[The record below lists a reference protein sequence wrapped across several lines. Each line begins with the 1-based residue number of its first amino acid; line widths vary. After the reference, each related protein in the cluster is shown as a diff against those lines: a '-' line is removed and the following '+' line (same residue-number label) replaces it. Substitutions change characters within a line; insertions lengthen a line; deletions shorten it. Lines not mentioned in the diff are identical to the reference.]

1 MLVNVDG
8 EEREV
13 EVGYIKQIKQ
23 DSVVFIT
30 KEKEIEIKAEPN
42 IIEQIFDIHAND
54 DEALIPLDTHKKE
67 IIFNSNPIY

>member
-23 DSVVFIT
+23 DSVVFISN
-30 KEKEIEIKAEPN
+30 EKEIEIKAEPN
-42 IIEQIFDIHAND
+42 ILDQIADIYADD

-67 IIFNSNPIY
+67 IILNSNPLY